1 MKSHPAIFI
10 VICLEHSFWLAQ
22 KASTPLQ
29 GFIKA
34 LDTFSKKKPVLL
46 HTTLKDYLE
55 SKHSDD
61 WFTIKHRP
69 SLIECADIRKIIF
82 DNLLC
87 KA

>member
-1 MKSHPAIFI
+1 MYAFIVI

-34 LDTFSKKKPVLL
+34 LDTVFQKKPVVL
-46 HTTLKDYLE
+46 HTTLKDYLK
-55 SKHSDD
+55 SKESDD
-61 WFTIKHRP
+61 WFTIKHHP
-69 SLIECADIRKIIF
+69 SPIECADIRKIIF

-87 KA
+87 RP